1 MKCTS
6 SGYVAVLNSMGG
18 LTFVLNILHLVVI
31 RSSVSMRKSANAKGM
46 LNIAA
51 GDLLSGMF
59 SLIDNSLIKIK
70 SN

>member
-6 SGYVAVLNSMGG
+6 SAYVAVLNSMGS

-46 LNIAA
+46 LNIAV
-51 GDLLSGMF
+51 GDLLSGTF
-59 SLIDNSLIKIK
+59 GLIDNSLI
-70 SN
+70 